1 MKAMPRSFVASCA
14 AQHDLVPTQQPEE
27 NAARQSLQG
36 LPLGVDPYTENAWGS
51 YQIWFDSEDPNNS
64 VGVPLARV
72 GAFFLRL
79 RGPYLV
85 ARIHAPEPGRVRS
98 LIVDTVGG
106 PLSPLARLNPLPD
119 WEEFQALV
127 DDLPGMHVIIRPILS
142 DSTTWDVSKNNGR
155 YFSQQQIPTPEETP

>member
-1 MKAMPRSFVASCA
+1 MKTMFRSYVAFCA
-14 AQHDLVPTQQPEE
+14 AQHDQVSTQQPEE
-27 NAARQSLQG
+27 SSMMQNLER

-51 YQIWFDSEDPNNS
+51 YQIWFDAEDPNSS

-127 DDLPGMHVIIRPILS
+127 GDLPGMHVIIRPILS
-142 DSTTWDVSKNNGR
+142 DSSTWDVSKNNGR
-155 YFSQQQIPTPEETP
+155 YFTQQQFPTPEETP